1 MQKLLDWNNWHFWPF
16 NRAPRESYRTRID
29 PPNAQHR
36 ITGAANIWAIGM
48 VMYQL
53 VTLDEPHE
61 VDNMVNRMNENRLR
75 SQRGRVVRSAGT
87 MRHPDYDETLLEL
100 VLDCLRLTPE
110 ERPTPERA
118 LQTID
123 GWLQY
128 HHENVQMDLTMQDG
142 EKVFYKANEINY
154 MSPGGF
160 DFGITDKW
168 WKGYFN
174 RDEIWLDENWGKL
187 KPPGRP
193 EYLDPW
199 RGEKHGRDEEDDYIG
214 PATALQ
220 RENDRM
226 KRRKTD
232 ADGDIYD
239 TEAETLIVPQTIAL
253 NRSRGGMFSNG
264 VQIVQW
270 PVDNSNQA
278 ALNLLH
284 LQNRNPA
291 QQGGFQQQQGGLSQR
306 QSDYPYGFA
315 RLQVGNPGG
324 GHIRRDPTMPRSK
337 RNPLATPL
345 PPEIV
350 DPPRPGLHRVQ
361 DFLNPSKPTA
371 SPYQSTVQVQHT
383 QQQTHD
389 TGRQQEGWLAGPYQS
404 RTDGTESTTTSEYLS
419 ASAWDVASR

>member
-1 MQKLLDWNNWHFWPF
+1 MEKLPDWDKWQFSPF
-16 NRAPRESYRTRID
+16 NRASRESYRTRID
-29 PPNAQHR
+29 PPHAQHR
-36 ITGAANIWAIGM
+36 VTAAANIWAIGM

-61 VDNMVNRMNENRLR
+61 VDNMVKRMNENRLR

-87 MRHPDYDETLLEL
+87 MRHPDYDENLLEL

-110 ERPTPERA
+110 ERPTPEKA

-123 GWLQY
+123 GWLKNHQ
-128 HHENVQMDLTMQDG
+128 ENVQMDRTTQDG
-142 EKVFYKANEINY
+142 ERVFYKANEINY

-160 DFGITDKW
+160 NFGITDKW

-199 RGEKHGRDEEDDYIG
+199 RVEKRSRGAEDDYVG

-220 RENDRM
+220 RENYRV

-232 ADGDIYD
+232 TDGDVDD
-239 TEAETLIVPQTIAL
+239 TEAETLIVSQTVAL
-253 NRSRGGMFSNG
+253 NRGRRGMFSNG
-264 VQIVQW
+264 FQIVQQ
-270 PVDNSNQA
+270 PVDNSDQV
-278 ALNLLH
+278 ALNLLQ
-284 LQNRNPA
+284 LQTRSPA
-291 QQGGFQQQQGGLSQR
+291 QQGGFQQQQGGLSQQ
-306 QSDYPYGFA
+306 QSRYPYGFT

-324 GHIRRDPTMPRSK
+324 GYIRRDSATPRPK

-345 PPEIV
+345 LPEIGITLS
-350 DPPRPGLHRVQ
+350 PK
-361 DFLNPSKPTA
+361 FLKSI
-371 SPYQSTVQVQHT
+371 
-383 QQQTHD
+383 
-389 TGRQQEGWLAGPYQS
+389 
-404 RTDGTESTTTSEYLS
+404 
-419 ASAWDVASR
+419 